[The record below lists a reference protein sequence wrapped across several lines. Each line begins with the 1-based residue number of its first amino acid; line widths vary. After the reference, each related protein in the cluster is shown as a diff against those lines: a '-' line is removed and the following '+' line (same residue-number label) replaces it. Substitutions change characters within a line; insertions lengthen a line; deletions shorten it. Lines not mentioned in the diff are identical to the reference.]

1 MIIIKIQYNPIDNKP
16 MKIQLNDCYTLYS
29 LYAFCIAAGFRP
41 YMELG
46 LEFVRELGG
55 VASAAEC
62 SSSS

>member
-1 MIIIKIQYNPIDNKP
+1 
-16 MKIQLNDCYTLYS
+16 MKIQIKDHFTLYS